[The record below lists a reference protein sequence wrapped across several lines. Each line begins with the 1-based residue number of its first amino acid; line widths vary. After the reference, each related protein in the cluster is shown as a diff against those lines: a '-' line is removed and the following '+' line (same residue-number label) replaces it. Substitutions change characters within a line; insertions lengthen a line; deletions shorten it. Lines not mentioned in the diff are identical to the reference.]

1 MTVKKTLIRG
11 GWIIAYNGREHALLK
26 DGVIVV
32 EGNSIVHVG
41 KRYGG
46 AADTVIDASDYLIS
60 PGFIS
65 IHAHMMNSPLNKS
78 FFEDTGSRQF
88 GMSGLYDFGAVDSAA
103 TEDDF
108 RLCARFSAAEMLK
121 TGATTVV
128 ELNRQNAEIAVDVIG
143 NMGLRAYIVPA
154 YRSGSWYTP
163 DGKKV
168 HYRWN
173 EDGGFDGLNYAVEF
187 IEKHRGSFGGR
198 IDSMLSPYQI
208 DTCTAELFKASKKAA
223 EKLGV
228 RLHTHAA
235 QSLVEFNAIMERQGM
250 TPIQWLDHLG
260 VLDGNLI
267 IAHCIFISGY
277 SAVNYP
283 GGHDLNLLAAS
294 GATVA
299 HCPWVFAR
307 RSIALESFSRYL
319 KAGVNLAIGTDTFPQ
334 DIVHDMKIAST
345 VSKLVD
351 RDCCTASARD
361 VFNAA
366 TLGGA
371 KALGRGDLGRIA
383 PGAKADLLFFK
394 RHTLRMSPLRDP
406 LKNIVF
412 NSGSEDIDRV
422 MIDGRFVVEGGRV
435 TGVDE
440 SELAA
445 SFQAAME
452 RLWAEAAKHDRA
464 GRSVDELS
472 PLSLPA
478 WEE

>member
-1 MTVKKTLIRG
+1 
-11 GWIIAYNGREHALLK
+11 
-26 DGVIVV
+26 
-32 EGNSIVHVG
+32 
-41 KRYGG
+41 
-46 AADTVIDASDYLIS
+46 
-60 PGFIS
+60 
-65 IHAHMMNSPLNKS
+65 
-78 FFEDTGSRQF
+78 
-88 GMSGLYDFGAVDSAA
+88 
-103 TEDDF
+103 
-108 RLCARFSAAEMLK
+108 
-121 TGATTVV
+121 
-128 ELNRQNAEIAVDVIG
+128 
-143 NMGLRAYIVPA
+143 
-154 YRSGSWYTP
+154 
-163 DGKKV
+163 
-168 HYRWN
+168 
-173 EDGGFDGLNYAVEF
+173 
-187 IEKHRGSFGGR
+187 
-198 IDSMLSPYQI
+198 
-208 DTCTAELFKASKKAA
+208 
-223 EKLGV
+223 
-228 RLHTHAA
+228 
-235 QSLVEFNAIMERQGM
+235 
-250 TPIQWLDHLG
+250 
-260 VLDGNLI
+260 
-267 IAHCIFISGY
+267 
-277 SAVNYP
+277 
-283 GGHDLNLLAAS
+283 
-294 GATVA
+294 
-299 HCPWVFAR
+299 VFAR

-445 SFQAAME
+445 SFQVAME
-452 RLWAEAAKHDRA
+452 RLWAEAVKHDRA

>member
-1 MTVKKTLIRG
+1 MATQKTLIRG

-32 EGNSIVHVG
+32 EGNSVTHVG
-41 KRYGG
+41 KTYDGV
-46 AADTVIDASDYLIS
+46 ADTVIDASPYLIS
-60 PGFIS
+60 PGLIS
-65 IHAHMMNSPLNKS
+65 LHAHMMNSPLNKS

-88 GMSGLYDFGAVDSAA
+88 GMSGLYDFGAVDNAA
-103 TEDDF
+103 TQADF
-108 RLCARFSAAEMLK
+108 RLCAEFSAAEMLK
-121 TGATTVV
+121 TGTTTVV
-128 ELNRQNAEIAVDVIG
+128 ELNRQNAETALDVIG

-154 YRSGSWYTP
+154 YRSGGWYTP

-173 EDGGFDGLNYAVEF
+173 EDAGFAGLRYSIEF
-187 IEKHRGSFGGR
+187 IEKHRGAFDGR
-198 IDSMLSPYQI
+198 IDSMLSPYQV
-208 DTCTAELFKASKKAA
+208 DTCTEELFKASKEAA

-235 QSLVEFNAIMERQGM
+235 QSLVEFNAIMERHGL
-250 TPIQWLDHLG
+250 TPVQWLDRVG
-260 VLDGNLI
+260 VLDSNLI
-267 IAHCIFISGY
+267 IGHGIFISGH

-283 GGHDLNLLAAS
+283 GDHDLNLLAAS

-334 DIVHDMKIAST
+334 DIIHDMKIAST
-345 VSKLVD
+345 VSKLID
-351 RDCCTASARD
+351 RDCCTATARE
-361 VFNAA
+361 VFDAA

-371 KALGRGDLGRIA
+371 KALGRDDLGRIA

-412 NSGSEDIDRV
+412 NSASEDIDRV
-422 MIDGRFVVEGGRV
+422 MVDGRFVVEAGRV
-435 TGVDE
+435 TGIDE
-440 SELAA
+440 EKLAA
-445 SFQAAME
+445 SFQTAME
-452 RLWAEAAKHDRA
+452 RMWAAAPQHDRA
-464 GRSVDELS
+464 GRTIDELA
-472 PLSLPA
+472 PPSLPD